1 MLVASARMEE
11 GSLIDFQKIK
21 DAIAKIT
28 KSAETIDDILT
39 KAKTI
44 ITSGEKIKDAGDDLK
59 KNIDESCSIVLKML
73 SEV

>member
-1 MLVASARMEE
+1 MEE

-44 ITSGEKIKDAGDDLK
+44 ITSGEKIKDAGEDLK

-73 SEV
+73 SGV